1 MSYGFQISNS
11 GGVIT
16 LSSDDLNYNLIDLF
30 SVGQTS
36 SGSRTYANLAGRTVI
51 IAQTAIEPTTIDFNS
66 LVSFNSM
73 NTSSYDSG
81 TNKIVSWS
89 PGTAFGTSYNVQ
101 IYIFGY

>member
-11 GGVIT
+11 GGIIT
-16 LSSDDLNYNLIDLF
+16 LSNDDLTYSLIDLF
-30 SVGQTS
+30 TVSQTS
-36 SGSRTYANLAGRTVI
+36 TGSRTYADLAGRTII
-51 IAQTAIEPTTIDFNS
+51 IAQTPVEPTTIDFNS
-66 LVSFNSM
+66 LISFNSM

-89 PGTAFGTSYNVQ
+89 PGTRYGTIYDVQ